1 MGAGF
6 RNINVKDKM
15 TESSLHRAMIVISAF
30 SLLLV
35 LLLSASKEFIYF
47 GKRNRRNGIFS
58 VTFVNMNTMKF
69 KSMRWLM
76 LSYCY
81 GNAGIWNISI
91 ESV

>member
-1 MGAGF
+1 
-6 RNINVKDKM
+6 M